1 MLVLDAIFK
10 NQPTSGRP
18 PQVKY
23 RKTEVVQNVHKIPVP
38 QFQHQKLTSF
48 AGLIIFQKYFQKIKL
63 RQELKKCF
71 EHLSSISVYA
81 PERIIMIL
89 MINIF
94 LGFRKLSAVQD
105 LKNDPLY
112 MRVLGLKKL
121 PTSSTI
127 SRSLQ
132 RMDKASYSK
141 LRKLT
146 RDKVLSRLEKENLS
160 RITLDF
166 DGSICSTK
174 SRKTEGTAVGFNKQK
189 KGSRSYY
196 PLFCTVAQTGQ
207 VLDHKHRP
215 GNVHDSKHSLA
226 FMKFCFRSIRKKLP
240 GVILESRMDS
250 AFFSEKTLLLLN
262 SEDVHFTIS
271 VPFHRFAKLK
281 AIVLQRQRWSK
292 ADENCDYFE
301 IDWKPASWNAS
312 QNFKFIAIRKK
323 THKLRKKP
331 IQYDLFEP
339 FDEIYEYK
347 VILTNMSMPANQ
359 VLNFH
364 NGRGSQEGIF
374 SELKSDSWMH
384 YIPTQRLISNQIYL
398 ATTILAH
405 NEIKELQMITGSR
418 QRKEDNEVRP
428 ALWKF
433 KKLRTF
439 RWQSLQ
445 IAGRLIRPQGRLT
458 LQMNLIGKT
467 RENFLGILKKLNF
480 AA

>member
-1 MLVLDAIFK
+1 M
-10 NQPTSGRP
+10 
-18 PQVKY
+18 KY
-23 RKTEVVQNVHKIPVP
+23 RKTEVIQNVHKIPDP
-38 QFQHQKLTSF
+38 QFQDQKLTSF
-48 AGLIIFQKYFQKIKL
+48 AGLIVLQKYFQKTRL
-63 RQELKKCF
+63 RKELSKCF
-71 EHLSSISVYA
+71 EHLSTISVYGG
-81 PERIIMIL
+81 ERIIMIL
-89 MINIF
+89 MINIL
-94 LGFRKLSAVQD
+94 LGFRRLSAVQD

-112 MRVLGLKKL
+112 MRALGLKKL

-132 RMDKASYSK
+132 RMDKKSYSK
-141 LRKLT
+141 LRQLT
-146 RDKVLSRLEKENLS
+146 IEKVLSRLEKEKLS

-166 DGSICSTK
+166 DGSVCSTK

-196 PLFCTVAQTGQ
+196 PLFCTIAQTKQ

-226 FMKFCFRSIRKKLP
+226 FMKFCFRTIRKRLP

-262 SEDVHFTIS
+262 SENVHFTIS
-271 VPFHRFAKLK
+271 VPFYRFTKLK
-281 AIVLQRQRWSK
+281 AIVAKRQRWRK
-292 ADENCDYFE
+292 ADENSDFFE
-301 IDWKPASWNAS
+301 IDWKPDSWATT
-312 QNFKFIAIRKK
+312 QNYKFIAIRKK
-323 THKLRKKP
+323 THRLRREP

-339 FDEIYEYK
+339 LDEIYEYK
-347 VILTNMSMPANQ
+347 VILTNMSRPANQ
-359 VLNFH
+359 ILKFH

-374 SELKSDSWMH
+374 SELKSDLWMD
-384 YIPTQRLISNQIYL
+384 YIPTQRLISNQIYM

-405 NEIKELQMITGSR
+405 NEIKELQMIADSR
-418 QRKEDNEVRP
+418 QRKEDNETRP

-433 KKLRTF
+433 KKLGTF
-439 RWQSLQ
+439 RRQCLQ
-445 IAGRLIRPQGRLT
+445 IAGRLIYPQGRLT

-467 RENFLGILKKLNF
+467 KENFLGILKKLNF